1 MTYFAIVPILNA
13 DFALSF
19 ARSWLDGWNQHDID
33 AVLSHYV
40 DDFELASPL
49 IPSIA
54 GESSGVLHGKADVRA
69 YWKQGLA
76 QIPDLH
82 FELKEVLT
90 GVDSITLY
98 YRGHRGMVAEML
110 WFDGTGKVKKA
121 WVCYAINITREGEL

>member
-1 MTYFAIVPILNA
+1 MTYFPIVLILNA

-19 ARSWLDGWNQHDID
+19 ARSWIEGWNQHDID
-33 AVLSHYV
+33 AVLSHYA

-54 GESSGVLHGKADVRA
+54 GESSSVIRGKADVRA
-69 YWKQGLA
+69 YWKKGLA

-90 GVDSITLY
+90 GVDSLTLY

-110 WFDGTGKVKKA
+110 WFDGTRMVKKA
-121 WVCYAINITREGEL
+121 WVCYQETGSKAPSF

>member
-1 MTYFAIVPILNA
+1 LQIVPILNA

-19 ARSWLDGWNQHDID
+19 ARSWIEGWNQHDID

-49 IPSIA
+49 IPSIT

-76 QIPDLH
+76 QIPDLY
-82 FELKEVLT
+82 FELKEVLA

-98 YRGHRGMVAEML
+98 YQK
-110 WFDGTGKVKKA
+110 TGSKA
-121 WVCYAINITREGEL
+121 PFF